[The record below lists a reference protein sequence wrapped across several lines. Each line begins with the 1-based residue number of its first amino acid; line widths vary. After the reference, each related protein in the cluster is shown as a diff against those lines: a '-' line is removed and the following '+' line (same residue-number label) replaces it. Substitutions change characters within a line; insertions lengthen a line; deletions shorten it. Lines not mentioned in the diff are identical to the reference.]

1 MLPFRL
7 TIDSSYLRM
16 LERMLRSARQRG
28 NLRQA
33 RRVEAIVGLSRCHD
47 IEAVASVLGVSAQ
60 TVTAWVRC
68 FLIYG
73 PKGLVVKTSPGRP
86 PKLTKAQRHE
96 LGRIIDAGPA
106 EAGYSGGCWRSPMI
120 QDVIQQRFGVVYNVH
135 YISQLLDTLGFSF
148 QKARFVSDHLDEQA
162 RRAWKA
168 TTWPKILGLARETG
182 AAILFGDE
190 ASFPQWGTLSYTW
203 ARRGCQPEV
212 KTCGK
217 RKGYKV
223 LGLIEY
229 GVGRLF
235 YECTTERL
243 NSATYEAFLTRV
255 LEQISGP
262 ILLIQDGAKYHS
274 SAAIKPFFAAH
285 AHRLTVFQLPKYS
298 PDFNPIEKLWK
309 QIKQHDT
316 HLVYFPTFEAL
327 TAKVEQ
333 ALVTFASARD
343 EILSLFGLEA
353 KAA

>member
-7 TIDSSYLRM
+7 TIETSYLRM
-16 LERMLRSARQRG
+16 LERMLRTARQCG
-28 NLRQA
+28 NFRQA
-33 RRVEAIVGLSRCHD
+33 QRVEAIVGLSRCHD
-47 IEAVASVLGVSAQ
+47 VEAVAAVLGLRVE
-60 TVTAWVRC
+60 TVTEWVRC

-73 PKGLVVKTSPGRP
+73 PKGLAVKTSPGRP
-86 PKLTKAQRHE
+86 PKLTKAQRHD
-96 LGRIIDAGPA
+96 LGQMIDAGPA
-106 EAGYSGGCWRSPMI
+106 AAGYSGACWRSPMI
-120 QDVIQQRFGVVYNVH
+120 QDLILKRFGVLYNVH
-135 YISQLLDTLGFSF
+135 YISQLLHNLGFSF

-162 RRAWKA
+162 RREWKA
-168 TTWPKILGLARETG
+168 TTWPRILRLAEETG

-212 KTCGK
+212 KTAGK
-217 RKGYKV
+217 RRGYKV
-223 LGLIEY
+223 LGLIQY

-235 YECTTERL
+235 YECTRERL
-243 NSATYEAFLTRV
+243 NSATYEAFLRRV

-262 ILLIQDGAKYHS
+262 IILIQDGAKYHE

-285 AHRLTVFQLPKYS
+285 AHRLTVVQLPTYS

-309 QIKQHDT
+309 KIKQQET
-316 HLVYFPTFEAL
+316 HLQYFETFEAL

-333 ALVTFASARD
+333 ALVKFANARD

>member
-1 MLPFRL
+1 V
-7 TIDSSYLRM
+7 
-16 LERMLRSARQRG
+16 
-28 NLRQA
+28 
-33 RRVEAIVGLSRCHD
+33 RR
-47 IEAVASVLGVSAQ
+47 
-60 TVTAWVRC
+60 

-73 PKGLVVKTSPGRP
+73 PKGLVVKTSAGRP
-86 PKLTKAQRHE
+86 PKLTKAHKHE
-96 LGRIIDAGPA
+96 LGRVIDQGPEA
-106 EAGYSGGCWRSPMI
+106 AGYSGGCWRSPMI
-120 QDVIQQRFGVVYNVH
+120 EDLIHKRFGVIYNVH
-135 YISQLLDTLGFSF
+135 YISQLLRSLGFSF
-148 QKARFVSDHLDEQA
+148 QKARFVSDHLDDAA
-162 RRAWKA
+162 RREWKA
-168 TTWPKILGLARETG
+168 KTWPKILELARETG

-203 ARRGCQPEV
+203 ARRGQQPEV
-212 KTCGK
+212 KTAGK
-217 RKGYKV
+217 RRGYKV

-243 NSATYEAFLTRV
+243 NSATYEAFLRRV
-255 LEQISGP
+255 LEQIPGP
-262 ILLIQDGAKYHS
+262 VILIQDGAKYHS
-274 SAAIKPFFAAH
+274 SAAIKPFFAAN
-285 AHRLTVFQLPKYS
+285 AHRLTVVQLPTYS

-333 ALVTFASARD
+333 ALVKFANARE